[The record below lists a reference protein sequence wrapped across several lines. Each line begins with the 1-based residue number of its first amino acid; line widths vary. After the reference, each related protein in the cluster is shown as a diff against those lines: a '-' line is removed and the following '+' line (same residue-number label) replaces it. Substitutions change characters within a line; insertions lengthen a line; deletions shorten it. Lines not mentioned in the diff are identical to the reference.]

1 MSVVLER
8 IETAWGPLHGVLYLP
23 SIPVLPGQAEGPAE
37 WMRGAE
43 VLDELLGDDRPLDF
57 LALFSWLEPPAAVR
71 GRADLRAA
79 CAFLD
84 ALAQRRAARGA
95 APAVA
100 IDWTPGVGFGTD
112 AAFEVFDRIL
122 ARHPAPQVA
131 VIASPGV
138 AGHLEE
144 PEVRPVRAIR
154 RSGEDDIPAEDMVAL
169 RIAEIWREVLGVER
183 IGLSDRFFD
192 LGGDSLIALQVMA
205 RLRDSFPVEL
215 PVRTLFERPSVAEL
229 RDALEEAL
237 TAKLEALSEEEA
249 ERLAASFLG

>member
-1 MSVVLER
+1 
-8 IETAWGPLHGVLYLP
+8 
-23 SIPVLPGQAEGPAE
+23 
-37 WMRGAE
+37 MRGAE
-43 VLDELLGDDRPLDF
+43 VLDGLLGDDRPLDF
-57 LALFSWLEPPAAVR
+57 LALFSWLEPPAAVK
-71 GRADLRAA
+71 GRTDLRAA

-131 VIASPGV
+131 VIAPLS
-138 AGHLEE
+138 EE
-144 PEVRPVRAIR
+144 PEARPARTVG
-154 RSGEDDIPAEDMVAL
+154 RSGEDDIPDEDMVAR

-249 ERLAASFLG
+249 ERLAASFLS